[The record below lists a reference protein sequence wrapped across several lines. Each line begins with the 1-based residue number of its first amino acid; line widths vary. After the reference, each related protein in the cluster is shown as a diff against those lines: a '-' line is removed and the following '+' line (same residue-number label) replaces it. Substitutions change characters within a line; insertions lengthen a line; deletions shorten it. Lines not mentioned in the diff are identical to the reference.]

1 MRKAAAAQ
9 GELTGRGG
17 SGLPLTGDFG
27 LGREGDGPAATAPLI
42 AALDLGTNNCRL
54 LIARPIGEQAACG
67 AGFDDAGFKVIDAFS
82 RPVRLGEDIERTGS
96 LSGAAQDRAIKALR
110 ICASKLRQRRVTA
123 ARIVAT
129 EACRRAANGRAF
141 IRRVL
146 HETGLSLRVIS
157 AEEEARLAVA
167 GCAPLV
173 DPEAEQLLVV
183 DIGGGSTELI
193 WVDLSHA
200 SPGRR
205 QALVRALA
213 PLHPGEHCEHAR
225 AAAAHVCDWVSVP
238 LGVSTL
244 RDRFGG
250 IADDRARFAAMS
262 GAFREAL
269 DAFRPLE
276 PCMREKLAGKLQII
290 GVSGTATT
298 YGALHLDLRVYDRTR
313 VDGMWL
319 PSDAAEAITERLLA
333 MGAGGRARC
342 AGIGSGRAELVL
354 SGAAILMTVLRLW
367 PDGTLRI
374 ADRGLREGM
383 LYGLLHQR
391 RMASD
396 AEAGDANGPAGP
408 AAG

>member
-1 MRKAAAAQ
+1 MRKAAGTQGYSTAPGSAVPGVGAGGASASGALDGRLAQAA
-9 GELTGRGG
+9 
-17 SGLPLTGDFG
+17 
-27 LGREGDGPAATAPLI
+27 APLI

-54 LIARPIGEQAACG
+54 LIARPFVGAAAVDRDG
-67 AGFDDAGFKVIDAFS
+67 AGASFEDPGFKVVDAFS

-110 ICASKLRQRRVTA
+110 ICASKLRQRRVSA

-146 HETGLSLRVIS
+146 QETGLALRVIS

-173 DPEAEQLLVV
+173 EPETEQLLVV

-213 PLHPGEHCEHAR
+213 PLHPGEECQHAR
-225 AAAAHVCDWVSVP
+225 AAAAHICDWVSVP

-250 IADDRARFAAMS
+250 IADDRARFAAMA
-262 GAFREAL
+262 GAFGEAL
-269 DAFRPLE
+269 KSFAPLAPE
-276 PCMREKLAGKLQII
+276 MRERLRGKLQII

-298 YGALHLDLRVYDRTR
+298 YGALHLGLRVYDRAR

-319 PSDAAEAITERLLA
+319 PHRAAEDLTARLLGL
-333 MGAGGRARC
+333 GADGRARC
-342 AGIGSGRAELVL
+342 PSVGAGRSELVL
-354 SGAAILMTVLRLW
+354 SGASILMTVLRAW
-367 PDGTLRI
+367 PEGALRI

-391 RMASD
+391 RLA
-396 AEAGDANGPAGP
+396 AEA
-408 AAG
+408 AAE

>member
-1 MRKAAAAQ
+1 MTGTGGGAGIVAGGRLAGAA
-9 GELTGRGG
+9 
-17 SGLPLTGDFG
+17 S
-27 LGREGDGPAATAPLI
+27 APLI

-54 LIARPIGEQAACG
+54 LIARPLAEATGPEP
-67 AGFDDAGFKVIDAFS
+67 AGYDDAGFKVIDAFS

-96 LSGAAQDRAIKALR
+96 LSGAAQERAIKALR
-110 ICASKLRQRRVTA
+110 ICASKLRQRRVSA

-146 HETGLSLRVIS
+146 QETGLSLRVIS

-200 SPGRR
+200 SPARR

-213 PLHPGEHCEHAR
+213 PLHPGEECQHAR

-244 RDRFGG
+244 RDRYGAV
-250 IADDRARFAAMS
+250 ADDRARFAAMA

-269 DAFRPLE
+269 SHFRPLA
-276 PCMREKLAGKLQII
+276 PDMREKLAGKLQII

-298 YGALHLDLRVYDRTR
+298 YGALHLGLRVYDRAK

-319 PSDAAEAITERLLA
+319 PREAAEGLTERLL
-333 MGAGGRARC
+333 GLGVEGRARC
-342 AGIGSGRAELVL
+342 PGVGAGRAELVL
-354 SGAAILMTVLRLW
+354 SGAAILMTVLRAW
-367 PDGTLRI
+367 PDGRLRI

-391 RMASD
+391 RLA
-396 AEAGDANGPAGP
+396 AEG
-408 AAG
+408 AAE